1 MDGKLSQGLGDV
13 YMKGSA
19 SFPADPGNF
28 LYMVHRSAFIIHKNN
43 RGQSR
48 PVIYRLLK
56 FLQIQT
62 SVFMNIHKGG
72 LIASVHSGIFSE
84 KGHGGVLVR
93 INLPVQES
101 AHIKCGFVLCLRG
114 DHPCLSIA
122 VISLIVQKAL
132 DNKVCAFRCPCSKD
146 DFFRVFSQ
154 KCSHLFSGLFY
165 RLPGINRF
173 DRIISVTGYNE
184 DGRALVQDLH
194 IIYMDYTEGLNT
206 LMKNQDM
213 EVYLADNAD
222 IVLTVAG
229 DNTVQ
234 SSEILENVESC
245 MSEHQN
251 VYCHS
256 GNSEEVHH
264 AHDAGLSFGKYQA
277 WQVLQDL
284 NPDITLEEVQDMTM
298 SEIRDLI
305 RKYSREKS
313 QDGDQNPE
321 AENIQGSQN
330 PDTGQKSEENS
341 SDNTEEASDEGALS
355 ETSQQG
361 HHGHQHHGDNTDD

>member
-1 MDGKLSQGLGDV
+1 MDEKEKLKTALDQIHAEESLKTSTKKYLFEKV
-13 YMKGSA
+13 YFKEKKQPSPLRKFAAAAVCSLAVFIGGS
-19 SFPADPGNF
+19 SWLFFTPT
-28 LYMVHRSAFIIHKNN
+28 AFI
-43 RGQSR
+43 
-48 PVIYRLLK
+48 
-56 FLQIQT
+56 
-62 SVFMNIHKGG
+62 SVDVN
-72 LIASVHSGIFSE
+72 
-84 KGHGGVLVR
+84 
-93 INLPVQES
+93 P
-101 AHIKCGFVLCLRG
+101 
-114 DHPCLSIA
+114 
-122 VISLIVQKAL
+122 SLEL
-132 DNKVCAFRCPCSKD
+132 
-146 DFFRVFSQ
+146 
-154 KCSHLFSGLFY
+154 
-165 RLPGINRF
+165 GINRF

-256 GNSEEVHH
+256 GNSEEIHH

-321 AENIQGSQN
+321 AENIQGSQD

-361 HHGHQHHGDNTDD
+361 HHGHQHHGDSTDD

>member
-1 MDGKLSQGLGDV
+1 
-13 YMKGSA
+13 
-19 SFPADPGNF
+19 
-28 LYMVHRSAFIIHKNN
+28 
-43 RGQSR
+43 
-48 PVIYRLLK
+48 
-56 FLQIQT
+56 
-62 SVFMNIHKGG
+62 
-72 LIASVHSGIFSE
+72 
-84 KGHGGVLVR
+84 
-93 INLPVQES
+93 
-101 AHIKCGFVLCLRG
+101 
-114 DHPCLSIA
+114 
-122 VISLIVQKAL
+122 
-132 DNKVCAFRCPCSKD
+132 
-146 DFFRVFSQ
+146 
-154 KCSHLFSGLFY
+154 
-165 RLPGINRF
+165 
-173 DRIISVTGYNE
+173 
-184 DGRALVQDLH
+184 
-194 IIYMDYTEGLNT
+194 
-206 LMKNQDM
+206 MKNQDM

-256 GNSEEVHH
+256 GNSEEIHH

-321 AENIQGSQN
+321 AENIQGSQD

-355 ETSQQG
+355 ETSQQE
-361 HHGHQHHGDNTDD
+361 HHGHQHHGDSTDD

>member
-1 MDGKLSQGLGDV
+1 
-13 YMKGSA
+13 
-19 SFPADPGNF
+19 
-28 LYMVHRSAFIIHKNN
+28 
-43 RGQSR
+43 
-48 PVIYRLLK
+48 
-56 FLQIQT
+56 
-62 SVFMNIHKGG
+62 
-72 LIASVHSGIFSE
+72 
-84 KGHGGVLVR
+84 
-93 INLPVQES
+93 
-101 AHIKCGFVLCLRG
+101 
-114 DHPCLSIA
+114 
-122 VISLIVQKAL
+122 
-132 DNKVCAFRCPCSKD
+132 
-146 DFFRVFSQ
+146 
-154 KCSHLFSGLFY
+154 
-165 RLPGINRF
+165 
-173 DRIISVTGYNE
+173 
-184 DGRALVQDLH
+184 
-194 IIYMDYTEGLNT
+194 
-206 LMKNQDM
+206 M

-284 NPDITLEEVQDMTM
+284 TPDITLEEVQDMTM

-305 RKYSREKS
+305 REYSREKS
-313 QDGDQNPE
+313 QDGDQNPV